1 MRGTDVDDVGVAPD
15 VMIQWVEADHGGELA
30 FSEHRLQL
38 PHCHRI
44 ALSVIECKVADL
56 KRLAFEERDII
67 GDTYLARDAS
77 TIKKILD
84 GPCYV
89 VARMFILEMVEPDEC
104 CFECEVSTGL
114 VGGDPVRSQRQVPRH
129 IRV

>member
-1 MRGTDVDDVGVAPD
+1 VRGTDVDDVGIAPD
-15 VMIQWVEADHGGELA
+15 AMIQWVEADHGGELA
-30 FSEHRLQL
+30 FSKHRLQL
-38 PHCHRI
+38 PHRHRI

-77 TIKKILD
+77 AIKKILD

-89 VARMFILEMVEPDEC
+89 AARMFVLETVESNER
-104 CFECEVSTGL
+104 CFERETSTEL